1 MTQRR
6 LDSELIE
13 GYAAKLRLDERSEAT
28 VEKYT
33 RTLRRYSA
41 WLCGREATRELT
53 TAWKESLLEGG
64 LEPSTVNVQ
73 LSALDG
79 FYRWQGW
86 TDCCVRHMRVQRRAF
101 MERRREL
108 TREEYERLTASA
120 RSSGRERLALV
131 METLCATGIRVS
143 ELRYVTVEALERG
156 RAEVSLKGK
165 VRTIL
170 LPSKLRRKLL
180 KYAKNRGINRGEV
193 FVTATGRS
201 LSRKQVWQEMK
212 SECARAGI
220 EPEKVFPHNLRH
232 LFARCF
238 YKASRDVT
246 KLADV
251 LGHSSIDTTRIYLMT
266 SFNEHERF
274 LEALSLVS

>member
-13 GYAAKLRLDERSEAT
+13 GYAAKLRLDERSEA
-28 VEKYT
+28 
-33 RTLRRYSA
+33 
-41 WLCGREATRELT
+41 
-53 TAWKESLLEGG
+53 
-64 LEPSTVNVQ
+64 
-73 LSALDG
+73 
-79 FYRWQGW
+79 
-86 TDCCVRHMRVQRRAF
+86 
-101 MERRREL
+101 
-108 TREEYERLTASA
+108 
-120 RSSGRERLALV
+120 
-131 METLCATGIRVS
+131 
-143 ELRYVTVEALERG
+143 TVEALERG

-212 SECARAGI
+212 SECERAGI
-220 EPEKVFPHNLRH
+220 EPGKVFPHNLRH

-266 SFNEHERF
+266 SFKEHKKYWKPCRLCLRTESVF
-274 LEALSLVS
+274 CPQLTQN